1 MSKPKELAVKLRHKF
16 GSVDNLTTLHEKEVL
31 KESRNPMGSASLP
44 RDNLGGRGPALF
56 ASEHQVPIL
65 PVFSTTIFEI

>member
-44 RDNLGGRGPALF
+44 RDNLGGRGPALY
-56 ASEHQVPIL
+56 ASEHQVPITL
-65 PVFSTTIFEI
+65 FFYDLCT